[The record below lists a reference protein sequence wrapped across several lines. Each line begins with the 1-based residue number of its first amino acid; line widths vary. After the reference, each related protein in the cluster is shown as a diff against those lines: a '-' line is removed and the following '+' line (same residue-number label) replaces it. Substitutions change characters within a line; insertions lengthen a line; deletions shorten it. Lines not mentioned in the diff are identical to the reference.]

1 MLQAD
6 GYLLQERGGDSMS
19 DFELLSL
26 VFTVLF
32 GLISTVGI
40 IATVL
45 LNVMCYIQKTILKKT
60 TLPAKR
66 SSLF

>member
-60 TLPAKR
+60 THPAKR